1 MKKYL
6 LAFAIIA
13 ILVLFFTYSKKNLQ
27 PPNSQEALSKPE
39 FNDTTKVTPSEIED
53 AEKMVSDYFDALKT
67 SKTVI
72 LADYIGYNMIN
83 LGQIGACNVNSIN
96 KALDFL
102 YDDNFKPQLI
112 KIENGSK
119 HDFDPQY
126 YIDEIKSQQ
135 NIDIHKIMNLR
146 VYFDYNKE
154 RNWDFILVKYKEDS
168 PWKIHLWID

>member
-1 MKKYL
+1 MKKSL
-6 LAFAIIA
+6 LVFAIIA
-13 ILVLFFTYSKKNLQ
+13 ILVLFFTYNKKVPQ
-27 PPNSQEALSKPE
+27 PPDSQEALAKPE
-39 FNDTTKVTPSEIED
+39 FNEATRVTPSEIED

-67 SKTVI
+67 SNTVI

-83 LGQIGACNVNSIN
+83 LGQIGPCNVNSIN

-154 RNWDFILVKYKEDS
+154 RDWDFILVKYKEDS

>member
-13 ILVLFFTYSKKNLQ
+13 ILVLFFTYSKKNPQ
-27 PPNSQEALSKPE
+27 PPDSQEALAEPE
-39 FNDTTKVTPSEIED
+39 FNETTKVTPSEIKD
-53 AEKMVSDYFDALKT
+53 AQKMVSDYFDALKT

-135 NIDIHKIMNLR
+135 SIDIHKIMNLH

-154 RNWDFILVKYKEDS
+154 RDWDFILVKYKEDS